1 MPIEPAGQHWLFG
14 PWLDLLVGCG
24 LGYVAL
30 VPILLAWGSAADVHS
45 WPAAV
50 VTACALAINGPHYG
64 ATVLRAYSRR
74 EDRAKYRL
82 FTVYATLFVIAAFA
96 MAAQGGIAASLLIT
110 AYLTWSPWHFSGQ
123 NYGIG
128 LMFLRR
134 RGVVVDAGLKRLFW
148 LSFALSA
155 LLAMIQIHGTSGE
168 FLELRPTVDA
178 SGAPRLLKL
187 GLHGA
192 AFQALCGIVGTAYV
206 ACLLAIALRLRRS
219 VPLADQAPMW
229 ALVVTQALWFV
240 IPVVLADAEALLPF
254 AAMWVSTA
262 HSVQYLWITAYYA
275 KRSDAQEP
283 EGRFLLQSFFVGTSI
298 SVIPSLLFAP
308 DRLGRIPWDAG
319 LAMVTFSA
327 VNLHHF
333 ILDGAIWKL
342 RDGAIARALLRPAPP
357 DAGGQPLRSSGTRR
371 FVLGAATLSALVPL
385 ISVYEGYAID
395 RTPTPERIDLA
406 VQRLR
411 WLGRESVRLHLAAGQ
426 RNEKESRPE
435 AAIAHYRR
443 SLELFPTAEAWSG
456 LGRLYA
462 QAGKRED
469 ALAAYHESAALM
481 PNSPETWLQCVQL
494 ELSLAREAKDS
505 RPHLERAASAL
516 RRVVELDPRRSD
528 AARQLAQIERRLA
541 ATSAEMR

>member
-1 MPIEPAGQHWLFG
+1 MPIEPPGQRWLFG

-30 VPILLAWGSAADVHS
+30 IPILLVWGHAADVHS
-45 WPAAV
+45 WPGAV

-96 MAAQGGIAASLLIT
+96 MATQGGIIASLLIT

-134 RGVVVDAGLKRLFW
+134 RGVVVDAELKRLFW

-155 LLAMIQIHGTSGE
+155 LLAIIQIHGTSGE
-168 FLELRPTVDA
+168 FLELRPTADA

-192 AFQALCGIVGTAYV
+192 SFQAISVIVGAAYV
-206 ACLLAIALRLRRS
+206 GCLLAIAIRLRKS
-219 VPLADQAPMW
+219 VALLDQAPMW
-229 ALVVTQALWFV
+229 ALVATQSLWFV
-240 IPVVLADAEALLPF
+240 IPVVLADAERLLPF

-262 HSVQYLWITAYYA
+262 HSMQYLWITSYYA

-283 EGRFLLQSFFVGTSI
+283 TGRFLLQSFLVGTSVA
-298 SVIPSLLFAP
+298 VIPALLFAP
-308 DRLGRIPWDAG
+308 DRFGRLPWDAG

-357 DAGGQPLRSSGTRR
+357 NPGGPQLRSSWIRR
-371 FVLGAATLSALVPL
+371 FALGASTLSVLVPL
-385 ISVYEGYAID
+385 TSVYEGYAID

-411 WLGRESVRLHLAAGQ
+411 WVGREPVRLHLAVG
-426 RNEKESRPE
+426 RRSEEESRVE

-443 SLELFPTAEAWSG
+443 SLEMFPTAEAWSG
-456 LGRLYA
+456 LGRLHV
-462 QAGKRED
+462 QAGRRED
-469 ALAAYHESAALM
+469 ALAAYHEAAALM
-481 PNSPETWLQCVQL
+481 PNSPDTWLQCVRL
-494 ELSLAREAKDS
+494 ELSLARDAADS
-505 RPHLERAASAL
+505 RPYLERAASNL

-528 AARQLAQIERRLA
+528 AARQLAQLERRLSVS
-541 ATSAEMR
+541 SAEVR